1 MGFIFAIS
9 TMKKGIKFHSSSV
22 LNVILVFKKSELLRF
37 LVNWKKQNVYNVFNR
52 LLNVFAL
59 FHFRRYKMELVY
71 LPILIFYVLL
81 LLSVL

>member
-1 MGFIFAIS
+1 
-9 TMKKGIKFHSSSV
+9 MKKGIKFHSSSV